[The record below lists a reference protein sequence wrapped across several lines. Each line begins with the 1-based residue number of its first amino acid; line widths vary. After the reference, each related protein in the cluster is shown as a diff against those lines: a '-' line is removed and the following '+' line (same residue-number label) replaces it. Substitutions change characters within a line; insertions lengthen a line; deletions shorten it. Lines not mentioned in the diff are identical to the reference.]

1 MGSKALKKGYMSI
14 GKVVEI
20 LDKEFPTLSISK
32 IRYLE
37 DEKLIDPKRTK
48 GGYRRFTQDD
58 VDRLRIILKLQKDR
72 YLPLRV
78 IKEELKKLKTGR
90 TKTDDLLGDVK
101 SAMSAADV
109 ISGDG
114 KRMTLDQAQ
123 EASGL
128 TGREIQELEAYGLVK
143 AEAGDKGPTYS
154 QRNVQIMHLVKTLA
168 KHGIQARHLK
178 MYESFAERE
187 STLLGQIVAPYLKQK
202 SEDAKEKALQTLG
215 DLTDISG
222 ELRQALLDKN
232 LKDSLDLTTNR

>member
-1 MGSKALKKGYMSI
+1 
-14 GKVVEI
+14 
-20 LDKEFPTLSISK
+20 
-32 IRYLE
+32 
-37 DEKLIDPKRTK
+37 
-48 GGYRRFTQDD
+48 
-58 VDRLRIILKLQKDR
+58 
-72 YLPLRV
+72 
-78 IKEELKKLKTGR
+78 
-90 TKTDDLLGDVK
+90 
-101 SAMSAADV
+101 MSAADV

>member
-20 LDKEFPTLSISK
+20 LQKESPKISISK
-32 IRYLE
+32 VRYLE

-58 VDRLRIILKLQKDR
+58 VERLRIILRLQKDR

-78 IKEELKKLKTGR
+78 IRDELKKVSTGR
-90 TKTDDLLGDVK
+90 TKGDGLLGEAKAATATVDVL
-101 SAMSAADV
+101 AE
-109 ISGDG
+109 DG
-114 KRMTLDQAQ
+114 KKMSLDQAQ

-128 TGREIQELEAYGLVK
+128 TGREIQELEAYGLITP
-143 AEAGDKGPTYS
+143 ETGEKGPIYS

-202 SEDAKEKALQTLG
+202 SDDAKEKAIQTLG
-215 DLTDISG
+215 DLTDLSS

-232 LKDSLDLTTNR
+232 LKDSLDLKTH